1 MKLTILLLV
10 VFAATTA
17 AACRTDRGEAKVEDT
32 EIPCTCGAP
41 DALFE
46 GCANPICVSGHNNP
60 NNPNCVCGD
69 LRIGPAAGK

>member
-1 MKLTILLLV
+1 MKITILLLAL
-10 VFAATTA
+10 FAATA
-17 AACRTDRGEAKVEDT
+17 ATACRTSRGEAKVED

-41 DALFE
+41 DALFD

-69 LRIGPAAGK
+69 LRIGPAGGK

>member
-17 AACRTDRGEAKVEDT
+17 ACRTNRGEAKIEDA

-41 DALFE
+41 EAMFD

-60 NNPNCVCGD
+60 SNPNCVCGD
-69 LRIGPAAGK
+69 LRIGPASGK